1 MHFHDTQAK
10 RTLKA
15 QKLQEELASGKLEQ
29 VVSKLKPNLFLLR
42 LNKYTTGYS
51 CSLMLLLSI
60 QGLLLVFMPFS
71 NLKIFLAPAYSVS
84 HSRISSIFFQ
94 IRVVLFSPYGQK
106 FCVIIILAKVNDT
119 AFWVRKTCFPCSN
132 FVHVLKSFFCF

>member
-29 VVSKLKPNLFLLR
+29 VVSKLNPNLFLFR
-42 LNKYTTGYS
+42 TNKNATGYF
-51 CSLMLLLSI
+51 CSVVLLFSI
-60 QGLLLVFMPFS
+60 QGLLLFFMPFS

-84 HSRISSIFFQ
+84 HSRI
-94 IRVVLFSPYGQK
+94 
-106 FCVIIILAKVNDT
+106 
-119 AFWVRKTCFPCSN
+119 
-132 FVHVLKSFFCF
+132 